1 MGNAENAASVPLRE
15 IMANQERDREGAIP
29 RRCAH
34 ASRKMTKKRRALRV
48 ATRRERPSLNL
59 HFQHFA
65 RRQITTSLRRSSD
78 INDIFDLRRRHRR
91 RRSPSC
97 SSSSSLCPPPAVF
110 RNSQTTM
117 DVGYLRI
124 RAFYPLNERRTSIIG
139 NQFASK
145 TDIAHIELFA
155 AINQASTCRCANHHF
170 YFHNG

>member
-78 INDIFDLRRRHRR
+78 INDIFDLRRRRRRHRR

-97 SSSSSLCPPPAVF
+97 SSSSSLCLPSSATRRRQWMLDTCV
-110 RNSQTTM
+110 S
-117 DVGYLRI
+117 
-124 RAFYPLNERRTSIIG
+124 ERSILLMRG
-139 NQFASK
+139 
-145 TDIAHIELFA
+145 ELL
-155 AINQASTCRCANHHF
+155 
-170 YFHNG
+170 